1 MDLRPVRNRG
11 TREISWPRVKDVISA
26 GKLTEFL
33 RWQFSWKL
41 QPSVGTQGPIVQ
53 LPLRLFRAAFTVRR
67 VVRACT
73 DTGNRD
79 GEGGGWIPRSIHVTI
94 TLNSVCPLVHR
105 RAGTLAKPA
114 RARCAPSHLTIDL
127 HAFADHRDR
136 GALINRSGSRV
147 NDATLAQVSFNQ
159 PSNDYESFIDRR
171 YLFTIYPRSALG
183 ASISSSCGRVFLS
196 ITDPGLY
203 SFHYSRSK
211 TSRIMYLLRY
221 EFIHCASNNPSDDR
235 SCLIFVTT

>member
-1 MDLRPVRNRG
+1 MDLRPVNRG

-79 GEGGGWIPRSIHVTI
+79 GEGGGWIGTI
-94 TLNSVCPLVHR
+94 DSRYHNVKFSL
-105 RAGTLAKPA
+105 PA
-114 RARCAPSHLTIDL
+114 RAPARRHSREAGTRAVRTFSSHD
-127 HAFADHRDR
+127 
-136 GALINRSGSRV
+136 
-147 NDATLAQVSFNQ
+147 
-159 PSNDYESFIDRR
+159 
-171 YLFTIYPRSALG
+171 RSA
-183 ASISSSCGRVFLS
+183 RV
-196 ITDPGLY
+196 
-203 SFHYSRSK
+203 R
-211 TSRIMYLLRY
+211 
-221 EFIHCASNNPSDDR
+221 
-235 SCLIFVTT
+235 